1 MNGDTMDQYRT
12 WSDEAL
18 DEHRRAI
25 LAEQERRANLAA
37 IPEQIRDL
45 AGKYRDGGGDEDALA
60 EAISE
65 KADPFDGGFDLYD
78 VDEETITH

>member
-37 IPEQIRDL
+37 IPDQIRDL
-45 AGKYRDGGGDEDALA
+45 AGKYREGGGDEEALRDALTPEEQ
-60 EAISE
+60 EALSSP
-65 KADPFDGGFDLYD
+65 A
-78 VDEETITH
+78 

>member
-1 MNGDTMDQYRT
+1 MYRD

-25 LAEQERRANLAA
+25 LAEQERRANQDL

-45 AGKYRDGGGDEDALA
+45 ASKYRDGGGDEQVLA
-60 EAISE
+60 EAL
-65 KADPFDGGFDLYD
+65 APDQAP
-78 VDEETITH
+78 TA